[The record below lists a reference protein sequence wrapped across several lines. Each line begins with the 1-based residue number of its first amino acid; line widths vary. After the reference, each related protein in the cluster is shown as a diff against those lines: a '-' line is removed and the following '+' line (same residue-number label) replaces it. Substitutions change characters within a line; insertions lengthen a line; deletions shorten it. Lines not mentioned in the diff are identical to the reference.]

1 MNLRYNNLD
10 NFNHYPENSQLLM
23 VNHPQDGWTI
33 QPKIEK
39 EYVYIYICTYIKIF
53 FVNLL
58 KSNKTPSFF
67 WKWWKN
73 TQKNQQKLQYRLKN
87 TQKSRWFTQGGHPHI
102 FGPPHLCT
110 NAAAKGW

>member
-39 EYVYIYICTYIKIF
+39 EYVYIYIYMY
-53 FVNLL
+53 V
-58 KSNKTPSFF
+58 
-67 WKWWKN
+67 
-73 TQKNQQKLQYRLKN
+73 Y
-87 TQKSRWFTQGGHPHI
+87 
-102 FGPPHLCT
+102 
-110 NAAAKGW
+110 